1 MAARLFLVISMKK
14 KKEKKKTKRNSKK
27 HSKFFT
33 MLLASLNE
41 AVEIHKGNKEPAR
54 ITTLEM

>member
-1 MAARLFLVISMKK
+1 MKK

-27 HSKFFT
+27 HSKFFK